1 MKQETIMALEVAY
14 RQIRSICEE
23 LYEASQAALD
33 NDDFAD
39 AGLLQ
44 SQADKLFEEAI
55 NLECLID
62 EMEEQ

>member
-1 MKQETIMALEVAY
+1 MKQETLMALEKAY
-14 RQIRSICEE
+14 RQLRGICEE
-23 LYEASQAALD
+23 LYEASQTALD

-55 NLECLID
+55 NLEYLIG